1 MLSVLSNNTANLIT
15 PEHTPLFTYNSYIS
29 ELFNDLSLL
38 EGFPLTKK
46 QLCDYFE
53 RLRYNYIEENIIN
66 HPIWN
71 IKLETSKH
79 FNLKNKHKFN
89 NYTILLPKKTNNI
102 LKNTTLK
109 QMNSKLY
116 LLNDYKLI
124 QEGGDP
130 LIPEI
135 EGGLSLEFI
144 YNKIYNSGLGEEK
157 KKPAPPLY
165 FKIQDSGRN
174 ISNMLFRVYR
184 IVNKCD

>member
-1 MLSVLSNNTANLIT
+1 MFTNASNYTTNLIT
-15 PEHTPLFTYNSYIS
+15 QDDTVLSSNSYIS
-29 ELFNDLSLL
+29 ELFNTLPLL
-38 EGFPLTKK
+38 EGFPLTTK
-46 QLCDYFE
+46 QLWEYFNT
-53 RLRYNYIEENIIN
+53 LRNNYIQKNIKN
-66 HPIWN
+66 HTEWN

-102 LKNTTLK
+102 LKNSTLK
-109 QMNSKLY
+109 QMNTRLY

-165 FKIQDSGRN
+165 FKTKDSGRN